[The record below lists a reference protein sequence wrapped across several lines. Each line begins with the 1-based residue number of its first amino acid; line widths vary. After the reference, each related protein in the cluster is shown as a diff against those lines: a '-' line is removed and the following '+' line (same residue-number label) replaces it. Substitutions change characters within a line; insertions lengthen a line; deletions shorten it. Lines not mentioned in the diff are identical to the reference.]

1 MSQEA
6 TDEERD
12 TRRIQKDF
20 YDWVEGKDQDSNYED
35 QKKEM
40 RDGVDRN
47 QYYLDH
53 FGRNET
59 KKEYEERKLEEYRGR
74 KY

>member
-1 MSQEA
+1 
-6 TDEERD
+6 
-12 TRRIQKDF
+12 
-20 YDWVEGKDQDSNYED
+20 
-35 QKKEM
+35 M

-47 QYYLDH
+47 EYYLDH